1 MGDCFMGDSAPVVVS
16 AIVEFDDGTVKDS
29 YGSRL
34 TGILRNTPGRGNCF
48 VLVERDGLRYTLV
61 LSLGWVDI
69 ANELQ
74 RVSGRPDDA
83 DLPRAAIQA
92 VVKDWPRDWRH
103 DLAEPSIAISHDGVP
118 HIGFDPDSRL
128 V

>member
-1 MGDCFMGDSAPVVVS
+1 MGDSAPVVVS
-16 AIVEFDDGTVKDS
+16 AIVEFDDGTVNDS

-48 VLVERDGLRYTLV
+48 VLVERDSLRYTLV

-69 ANELQ
+69 ATELQ
-74 RVSGRPDDA
+74 RVSGKPEDA
-83 DLPRAAIQA
+83 DLPRAAIRA
-92 VVKDWPRDWRH
+92 VVKDWPQDWRH
-103 DLAEPSIAISHDGVP
+103 DVVEPAVAISSDGVP
-118 HIGFDPDSRL
+118 HLGFDPKSRL

>member
-1 MGDCFMGDSAPVVVS
+1 MGDSAPVVVS
-16 AIVEFDDGTVKDS
+16 AIVEFDDGTINDT

-34 TGILRNTPGRGNCF
+34 TGILNNTPGRGNCF
-48 VLVERDGLRYTLV
+48 VLVERNALRYTLV

-69 ANELQ
+69 ATELQ
-74 RVSGRPDDA
+74 RVSGRPDEA

-92 VVKDWPRDWRH
+92 VIKDWPQDWRH
-103 DLAEPSIAISHDGVP
+103 DLIEPDVTVSSDGVP
-118 HIGFDPDSRL
+118 HIGFNSNGRL